1 MIKSLDLL
9 DVNSYNPN
17 LFVVS
22 GLQMLDNYPF
32 SSDTIRTERIKKVKH
47 QMINANKSTLIHFE
61 MASFVQLELF
71 KEMEQYILP
80 YTDSIGCNE
89 QEIDNLLN
97 VVEKGKISLSADAN
111 PRVATTL
118 DQARKVFKILNRNYF
133 ENRHADTNM
142 RMLSRMHIHTLAF
155 QLILNVKDSKW
166 KNIRSAAAH
175 SSLVA
180 HRHVCQTHYVN
191 PESSMLILDES
202 FATSLDTDET
212 DGDGSTRPNR
222 IDIKKTKPVSC
233 WMEKIAVD
241 KVNLID
247 VKFCIAPVLVCKDA
261 KKTVGAGDNI
271 SASGLAAQF

>member
-1 MIKSLDLL
+1 MIRSLDLL
-9 DVNSYNPN
+9 DVNSYKPN

-22 GLQMLDNYPF
+22 GLHMLDNYPF
-32 SSDTIRTERIKKVKH
+32 SPPSLRTERVMKVMQ
-47 QMINANKSTLIHFE
+47 QMIGAEKSTLIHFE

-71 KEMEQYILP
+71 NEMEKFILP

-97 VVEKGKISLSADAN
+97 VLEKGKISLSADAN

-118 DQARKVFKILNRNYF
+118 DQVRKVFKILNKNYF
-133 ENRHADTNM
+133 ANRESDKNE
-142 RMLSRMHIHTLAF
+142 RMLSRIHIHTLAF

-180 HRHVCQTHYVN
+180 HRHVCQTYYVN
-191 PESSMLILDES
+191 PESSMLILDDS
-202 FATSLDTDET
+202 FATSVTDNNET
-212 DGDGSTRPNR
+212 EDGSTRPIR
-222 IDIKKTKPVSC
+222 IDIKKNKPVSC

-241 KVNLID
+241 EKNMVD
-247 VKFCIAPVLVCKDA
+247 VKFCVAPNLVCKDA

-271 SASGLAAQF
+271 SASGLAAQL